1 MSRRHILLGIAAMCL
16 SMLGFVT
23 NDTQVKLAAEAMPI
37 GEVIFLRGI
46 FASIIVFAAIIAT
59 GQHRQWRTLRDKAL
73 FWRNVGDV
81 GGTVIYLTALAHI
94 PLSSGVIVLQTIPL
108 VVTAAAALFLR
119 EHVGWRR
126 WLAVVVGLSG
136 VLIVIRPGLA
146 GFNPYSLLAFAAVLF
161 IVLRDV
167 STNRLSHAVP
177 HLLVVGVAVFL
188 EMLAGGAM
196 ATFEDWVWPGTAYI
210 AETAG
215 AGICLI
221 VGHWFIIV
229 ALRMAPVSVTAPFNY
244 TNVVWAIL
252 LQLLVWGSRP
262 DLLTLLGAALIIG
275 SGGYTFYREQRL
287 ARGRVTREPSIGG
300 AGP

>member
-1 MSRRHILLGIAAMCL
+1 MSRRNIVLGITAMCL
-16 SMLGFVT
+16 AMLGFVT
-23 NDTQVKLAAEAMPI
+23 NDTQVKLASEALPI
-37 GEVIFLRGI
+37 GEVIFLRGV
-46 FASIIVFAAIIAT
+46 FSTVIVFAVLLAT
-59 GQHRQWRTLRDKAL
+59 RQFAYWRTLRDPAL

-81 GGTVIYLTALAHI
+81 GATVVYLTALAHI

-126 WLAVVVGLSG
+126 WAAVVIGLSG
-136 VLIVIRPGLA
+136 VMIVIRPGLT
-146 GFNPYSLLAFAAVLF
+146 GFNPYSLLALLAVLF
-161 IVLRDV
+161 IALRDI
-167 STNRLSHAVP
+167 STNRLSQAVP

-196 ATFEDWVWPGTAYI
+196 GIAEDWVWPSLPYL
-210 AETAG
+210 AETVG
-215 AGICLI
+215 AGICLV

-229 ALRMAPVSVTAPFNY
+229 ALRSAPVSVTAPFNY

-252 LQLLVWGSRP
+252 LELLIWGSRP
-262 DLLTLLGAALIIG
+262 DLLTLIGAALIIG
-275 SGGYTFYREQRL
+275 SGGYTLYRERKV
-287 ARGRVTREPSIGG
+287 AGGTVTREPSIGG